1 MRKHLFYILIIHI
14 ALVGLWLPTNI
25 LAQDG
30 ILRWNNGDSVPGKL
44 IGSNTEIIRWASPY
58 FSDELI
64 LDTHVINSIVF
75 SNKKTQP
82 IGTFRV
88 STITGDSWIADIIDS
103 DEHSLVFFN
112 TRFGKFR
119 VFRSAIYSLECH
131 EHSNLLFDGTHL
143 SSWQTSKKNT
153 KIGENR
159 GATVSQFPQ
168 WRADRGGH
176 PQTTKQKTNLFY
188 PLEWPESFEIDLEV
202 SSATRPPG
210 FVFALGKNL
219 YEALRIETWVNELVV
234 VQGTLFESVMKIE
247 PDRRSFRL
255 RLAYDQSSKTLKVFD
270 QNGNL
275 ILELNDVEQTVES
288 SGLYVYNRGQ
298 NLTLQRLRV
307 YGQSNHTINQPID
320 FTKARVQMMNGKI
333 YYGEL
338 FVENGRSYV
347 LSMEGIQQNINLQ
360 DVDRVLQ
367 PGMETTTID
376 EQAELTYI
384 DGTTIGGQILKVDN
398 KSVLLN
404 TAFAEQSITCSLNG
418 ASQIRFQA
426 ISETKDKIKD
436 FDKMF
441 LPSGS
446 LRGHVVF
453 DNKNSSRI
461 LWNPIGGKVPVP
473 IANTES
479 LRIERNNKLVSRLQP
494 FDIKTFPNLLHL
506 NNGEVLPCKIM
517 SYDGT
522 FVEFQSPYLK
532 TKRINISFVKAFEFT
547 LGKTHGRKENRNPI
561 TITGGDKHRI
571 ILEDGRIMEA
581 QIRRA
586 EEGDIRLIVQDNKLQ
601 GNVKI
606 VEIVEIG
613 KDFAFNDAAILK
625 RGAELM
631 FDPLD
636 TQTEKLD
643 KKLEH
648 ALIIPRFSRDN
659 PPTHLL
665 IANNGDI
672 KRGTLVGYNGKT
684 IQFESKLN
692 KSVIPINRVA
702 RIVNISDENAE
713 QSDEVNPQQSN
724 NDQNPIAPK
733 TDNSQ
738 LPITQQSEIRIA
750 LIHNPIMIVQPNQVK
765 GDNLLGSSSIYG
777 DVSIPLQS
785 IQYIHF
791 GEKAKRFKSIF
802 EKWVVRPAKEP
813 VFGSDR

>member
-1 MRKHLFYILIIHI
+1 MRKHLVNILIIHI
-14 ALVGLWLPTNI
+14 ALVGFWLPTNI

-30 ILRWNNGDSVPGKL
+30 ILQWKNGDSVPGKL
-44 IGSNTEIIRWASPY
+44 MGSNTEIIRWASPY
-58 FSDELI
+58 FSEELI

-75 SNKKTQP
+75 SNKRTQP

-103 DEHSLVFFN
+103 DENSLVFSN
-112 TRFGKFR
+112 KRFGKFR
-119 VFRSAIYSLECH
+119 VFRSAIYSLESH

-143 SSWQTSKKNT
+143 SSWLSSKKDT
-153 KIGENR
+153 QTGEKHES
-159 GATVSQFPQ
+159 TVSQFPQ

-188 PLEWPESFEIDLEV
+188 PLKWPESFEIDLEV

-219 YEALRIETWVNELVV
+219 YEALRVETWVNELVV

-307 YGQSNHTINQPID
+307 YGQSNHAKNQPID
-320 FTKARVQMMNGKI
+320 FTKARVQMMNGEI

-338 FVENGRSYV
+338 FVQNGRSYV

-367 PGMETTTID
+367 PGMETTTIN

-384 DGTTIGGQILKVDN
+384 DGATIGGQILKVDN
-398 KSVLLN
+398 ESVLLN

-418 ASQIRFQA
+418 LSQIRFQA
-426 ISETKDKIKD
+426 ISKTKEKIED

-441 LPSGS
+441 FSSGS
-446 LRGHVVF
+446 LRGYVVF
-453 DNKNSSRI
+453 DNKDPSRI
-461 LWNPIGGKVPVP
+461 LWNSIGSKAPVP
-473 IANTES
+473 IANTQS
-479 LRIERNNKLVSRLQP
+479 PRIARNSKRVSRLHP
-494 FDIKTFPNLLHL
+494 FDVKTFPNLLHL
-506 NNGEVLPCKIM
+506 KNGEVIPCKIM
-517 SYDGT
+517 SYNQNS
-522 FVEFQSPYLK
+522 VEFQSPFLK
-532 TKRINISFVKAFEFT
+532 TNSINPSSVKALEFT
-547 LGKTHGRKENRNPI
+547 RGKTHGRKENRNPI

-571 ILEDGRIMEA
+571 ILEDGRIMDA

-586 EEGDIRLIVQDNKLQ
+586 VEGQIKLIVQDNKLQ

-606 VEIVEIG
+606 VEIGGDIVL
-613 KDFAFNDAAILK
+613 NDAAILK

-643 KKLEH
+643 KKLQH

-702 RIVNISDENAE
+702 RIVDISDENAE
-713 QSDEVNPQQSN
+713 QSDEENPQVSN
-724 NDQNPIAPK
+724 KNLNPLAPK

-738 LPITQQSEIRIA
+738 VPLTEQSEIRIA
-750 LIHNPIMIVQPNQVK
+750 LIHNPIMIVKPVQVK

-802 EKWVVRPAKEP
+802 ENWVVRPAKEP